1 MKMGSFFSGSGGFEL
16 AGEHVGI
23 HTVWESEIE
32 PFPMMV
38 TQVRFPDA
46 KQLGDISRIN
56 GALLEPVDIVAG
68 GSPCQNMSIAG
79 NRTGLDGEQSV
90 LFREYVRIVK
100 EMRLEHGKPRFMVF
114 ENVPG
119 AFSSNKGEDFRCVLE
134 EIAGIAQVGV
144 SVPRPPG
151 GRWKPAGG
159 IMGDR
164 YSVAWRVLD
173 AQYWGIPQRRKRIYL
188 VADFGGW
195 TAGEILFKRKGLCG
209 DTAQGA
215 EAGEEPSGEA
225 ENSLGASGGGAVRPK
240 TLRIRC
246 GCAGGGKGPLVQED
260 KSATLSCHNDQTV
273 FVPAERRVVALENH
287 SQDSRVDVA
296 KDNIRTTLTGKMGT
310 GGNNVPLLME
320 SRSTAYGICS
330 MDSNAMKSENPD
342 SGFYEA
348 QTSRTIDCR
357 GGNPACNQGGIVIV
371 GEKHPVY
378 SVGRDCVTVHED
390 RAQTLTA
397 ELLPGSVAQPYS
409 VGNGQTHS
417 LSLDEKAGT
426 LNCIHD
432 QQAVMVPKAVDA
444 SHADDVVRISDTA
457 SVQARDYKG
466 GKYVFAEYIVR
477 RFTPLE
483 CGRLQG
489 FPDDWTDGLS
499 DEAPDKKTVQFW
511 LDAWMEWWA
520 LVGRAKGIKR
530 PKDEKAVRR
539 WLKDPASDTEI
550 YKMWGNGIALPCAQ
564 YVFEGIAAV
573 LGVTE
578 SDTQKGDDGIG

>member
-1 MKMGSFFSGSGGFEL
+1 MENQGLWCGKTSPEHSPATREKTSDAYSQKLSGLQKTEFLFLDLRAGDGSQPEASWGM
-16 AGEHVGI
+16 A
-23 HTVWESEIE
+23 TAW
-32 PFPMMV
+32 
-38 TQVRFPDA
+38 
-46 KQLGDISRIN
+46 
-56 GALLEPVDIVAG
+56 
-68 GSPCQNMSIAG
+68 
-79 NRTGLDGEQSV
+79 
-90 LFREYVRIVK
+90 
-100 EMRLEHGKPRFMVF
+100 
-114 ENVPG
+114 PG
-119 AFSSNKGEDFRCVLE
+119 ASWMPNTGECPSEGKESTLLQILE
-134 EIAGIAQVGV
+134 DGPQEKYYLSEKACAGILRRAQ
-144 SVPRPPG
+144 
-151 GRWKPAGG
+151 
-159 IMGDR
+159 
-164 YSVAWRVLD
+164 
-173 AQYWGIPQRRKRIYL
+173 KRGKNL
-188 VADFGGW
+188 PEKLK
-195 TAGEILFKRKGLCG
+195 TALERQ
-209 DTAQGA
+209 A
-215 EAGEEPSGEA
+215 
-225 ENSLGASGGGAVRPK
+225 GGAVRPK

-378 SVGRDCVTVHED
+378 SIGRDCVTVHED